1 MKTKTNLKAGYAM
14 TLVSVA
20 QPIATPIA
28 KPVLPGF

>member
-1 MKTKTNLKAGYAM
+1 MKTTMHLKAGYAM

-20 QPIATPIA
+20 QPIATPMT